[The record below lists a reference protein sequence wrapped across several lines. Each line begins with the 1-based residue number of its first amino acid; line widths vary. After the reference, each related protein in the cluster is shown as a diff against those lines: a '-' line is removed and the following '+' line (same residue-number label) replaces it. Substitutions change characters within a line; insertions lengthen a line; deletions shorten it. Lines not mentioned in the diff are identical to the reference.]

1 MGSVSAG
8 PAQTVTIVNEI
19 NNFVYYTK
27 LMHTIAI
34 GWASSMPRNRRKV
47 NELNSFTI
55 NYNVSQSIS
64 LVNRRDNFEADA
76 RVVPNNSHSSR
87 PDSNRRPTHY
97 ECVALP
103 TEPRKLITTYQKIIL
118 KKHQICNTKIY

>member
-1 MGSVSAG
+1 MVIIRDGT
-8 PAQTVTIVNEI
+8 QTDVPDKLLIVNEI

-55 NYNVSQSIS
+55 
-64 LVNRRDNFEADA
+64 
-76 RVVPNNSHSSR
+76 
-87 PDSNRRPTHY
+87 T
-97 ECVALP
+97 
-103 TEPRKLITTYQKIIL
+103 
-118 KKHQICNTKIY
+118 